1 MNIQFLSP
9 DQELI
14 MSRIWKSIKLVF
26 IYIDYL
32 IRFDLPDNLI
42 KPLQLCPEVPH
53 LDFKVQQTER
63 SFRQMGCALPQN
75 LVLLQF
81 SVSQQ
86 SQGISSY
93 L

>member
-42 KPLQLCPEVPH
+42 KPLQLCPEVPP
-53 LDFKVQQTER
+53 LDVKVQHPCVIHKHTEGY
-63 SFRQMGCALPQN
+63 FRQVCCSLPQN
-75 LVLLQF
+75 LVHLTF
-81 SVSQQ
+81 CVSH
-86 SQGISSY
+86 
-93 L
+93 